1 MSKTTTIYLDN
12 KKFAEAL
19 RQHKKACKKADKKN
33 QLHPIANRYIGA
45 SIMLLA
51 NRIATKKC
59 FSGYSYIDEM
69 ISDGVENCI
78 QYGITNFNPDKVMGY
93 DSNGKPIAPS
103 ALAYFTQIISWA
115 FIRRIQ
121 KEKKQQ
127 YIKLKNK
134 DHHHLQEQLM
144 DNTYIPAVGKDSV
157 EFIRKFEETLVKKK
171 KKKISVAQASTNSS
185 VETFIEKD

>member
-1 MSKTTTIYLDN
+1 MIYLDN
-12 KKFAEAL
+12 KKFVEEL
-19 RQHKKACKKADKKN
+19 RKHKIACTKADRKG
-33 QLHPIANRYIGA
+33 QIHPRANRYIGS

-69 ISDGVENCI
+69 ISDGVENSI
-78 QYGITNFNPDKVMGY
+78 QYGISNFNPERANAF
-93 DSNGKPIAPS
+93 S
-103 ALAYFTQIISWA
+103 YFTQIISWA

-134 DHHHLQEQLM
+134 EHYQLNEQLI
-144 DNTYIPAVGKDSV
+144 DNSYIPNIGKDSV
-157 EFIRKFEETLVKKK
+157 EFVRKFEDTLNKKK
-171 KKKISVAQASTNSS
+171 KKKTVNQGSNSS
-185 VETFIEKD
+185 VVVFIEKDKK